1 MARVVARRPG
11 QAVRQP
17 LEDGAGPG
25 VKMILKYGYN
35 SHRRC
40 RLMGRRG
47 QGRRRRRRLAAGPGG
62 PPNRTSH
69 GANQSSS
76 TCTTGPRGRPR
87 RRPVRPWTGRR
98 LRMPPRATPAT
109 SRTPPA
115 TQALPAAGRRRRRR
129 GLAPPKSSTSRW
141 PPHRKRPQRRRQS
154 HRRAP
159 PRLRSARRPPIS
171 AALRLARPGATRAAR
186 PSGPKPR
193 RCPPSS
199 TGSRFRNRCRRG
211 PQRRQHRRAF
221 PLFFSEKNKEG

>member
-17 LEDGAGPG
+17 LEDGAGPR
-25 VKMILKYGYN
+25 VKMILKYCYN
-35 SHRRC
+35 SHRC

-115 TQALPAAGRRRRRR
+115 TQALPAAGRRRRRL
-129 GLAPPKSSTSRW
+129 GLGPPTSTLPTTKLSRRR
-141 PPHRKRPQRRRQS
+141 PPHRKRRQNG
-154 HRRAP
+154 RAQ
-159 PRLRSARRPPIS
+159 RLRFARRP
-171 AALRLARPGATRAAR
+171 AATALRLARPGAAMAA

-193 RCPPSS
+193 RCPPPSS
-199 TGSRFRNRCRRG
+199 TGSRFRNRRRES
-211 PQRRQHRRAF
+211 PQRRQHRRVS
-221 PLFFSEKNKEG
+221 PFFLKTKERYI

>member
-1 MARVVARRPG
+1 
-11 QAVRQP
+11 
-17 LEDGAGPG
+17 
-25 VKMILKYGYN
+25 MILTFKVLLHH
-35 SHRRC
+35 SHRC

-98 LRMPPRATPAT
+98 LRMPPWATPAT
-109 SRTPPA
+109 SRTPVRPA

-129 GLAPPKSSTSRW
+129 GLGPPTSTLPTTMLSRR
-141 PPHRKRPQRRRQS
+141 PPHRKRRQNGRLAQK
-154 HRRAP
+154 HRKAP
-159 PRLRSARRPPIS
+159 PRLRSARRPAVSP
-171 AALRLARPGATRAAR
+171 ALRLARPGAAMAA

-193 RCPPSS
+193 RCPPPSS
-199 TGSRFRNRCRRG
+199 TGSRFRNRRRES
-211 PQRRQHRRAF
+211 PQRRQHRRVS
-221 PLFFSEKNKEG
+221 PFFLKPKERYI